1 MRKFIRG
8 FVEGV
13 DYGKTQW
20 TFGIQVLR
28 KYLRQEDP
36 AFLDDLCD
44 LYALQNIP
52 QIPRPS
58 PEAVETIIDQ
68 MAETNP
74 PVAKLRPE
82 QLIDARFF

>member
-1 MRKFIRG
+1 
-8 FVEGV
+8 V
-13 DYGKTQW
+13 DLWHSSSKKILEAGRSR
-20 TFGIQVLR
+20 VPRRPLR
-28 KYLRQEDP
+28 
-36 AFLDDLCD
+36 

-74 PVAKLRPE
+74 QVAKLRPE